1 MNVGSI
7 QKVVEIPLPT
17 SNQTVEIDCD
27 QLGTARETLNMF
39 GNEVTDMKY
48 WIHFALFYNVKRD
61 SPEEAVSILERGLLS
76 PGSSEDRCKC
86 LNLLASIYF
95 KMYKA
100 PKYQA
105 DVDQKNHFLI
115 QATEK
120 FNEASQLNPHNQ
132 VSLVGKGLIYLAKKD
147 PVQAHREFTN
157 ALRVSPNF
165 IPALFGL
172 ARIQYSQ
179 KTFKD
184 ALATYQRIARLNP
197 FMTHPDPRIGIG
209 LCFNKLNRFDE
220 AVQAFD
226 RAVVMNPSSVPAN
239 ILLATIEFDISK
251 QLDPYEDI
259 PDEERLANYCSAME
273 RVELALDIDPT
284 KSSALILMAHGYY
297 LREEMDFALE
307 ALRRAE
313 KYADSRFMQS
323 ETHYQLARAFHFM
336 EDFDKAFYHYYHAI
350 DINENHTSARY
361 GYGQML
367 IHNGYYDEAKAEF
380 EKLWHLNIK
389 NMDVTTVLCVLN
401 AHIGFNDS
409 DQSVKQKALTDF
421 DRISKAFVED
431 KYKNPDISTVKA
443 WFFEQRKNPVKALA
457 SLKKAKELYER
468 LHRPVPF
475 ELLNRMGNMA
485 FKAKYH
491 TEAIEHYSEA
501 LEIVRK
507 LPSKG
512 GYRGLAVYYNLGRA
526 HEAAHNTE
534 QARKIYKYIIDHGP
548 EFVLARLRLAAIE
561 EKLKHHGKVDE
572 IIHEVL
578 DLDEDNVE
586 VKKIQALYQLRR
598 GDYHSPR
605 NLLHTLADKN
615 DLVAMTA
622 LGSLYLIK
630 GRQLKQEQEKSQREV
645 YYKRSVELFQ
655 KALNLNSKNIWAA
668 NGITVALAE
677 TGRMQEANE
686 GFWKILQN
694 CPKPEFNINYAHTCA
709 LLGDYGNAIRFYE
722 VASKKYQHRDHQIM
736 EWIARVYYI
745 TGKERKNLE
754 SLETALDWTQ
764 RALRLK
770 PDHKI
775 ALHNLALLQ
784 QTRAQLISE
793 RIKGGQSKAA
803 PTASTTSTN
812 TNSTTA
818 TSPNISLMELKK
830 VMDWTQWS
838 TKTFEEILKDE
849 YKKLMF
855 DRELVKHRVAFGKS
869 IFQSFDKKKKELE
882 IMEEQKEV
890 ERKERE
896 KIDEEERLVEE
907 QKAAEE
913 AALEDERRKR
923 AVEEDRIRNERL
935 QEYAEKQRILYS
947 REEKSKRRR
956 YSSDEDE
963 KNMSSRKA
971 RRGF

>member
-1 MNVGSI
+1 MSVGSI
-7 QKVVEIPLPT
+7 QKVVEIPLSI

-27 QLGTARETLNMF
+27 QLGTAGETLNMF
-39 GNEVTDMKY
+39 GNEIIDMKY
-48 WIHFALFYNVKRD
+48 WIHFALFYNVNRE

-76 PGSSEDRCKC
+76 PGSVDERCKC
-86 LNLLASIYF
+86 LNLLASTYF

-105 DVDQKNHFLI
+105 NIDQKNHFLV

-120 FNEASQLNPHNQ
+120 FNEASQLNPQNLI
-132 VSLVGKGLIYLAKKD
+132 SLVGKGLIYLAKKD
-147 PVQAHREFTN
+147 VVQAGREFSN
-157 ALRVSPNF
+157 ALRISPNF

-172 ARIQYSQ
+172 ARIQYSH
-179 KTFKD
+179 KAFKD

-209 LCFNKLNRFDE
+209 LCLNKLNRFNE

-226 RAVVMNPSSVPAN
+226 RAITMNPNSVPAN
-239 ILLATIEFDISK
+239 ILLATIEFDIAK
-251 QLDPYEDI
+251 QLDPYKDVS
-259 PDEERLANYCSAME
+259 DEERLANYCAGME
-273 RVELALDIDPT
+273 RVELALNIDPT
-284 KSSALILMAHGYY
+284 KSSALILLAHGFY

-323 ETHYQLARAFHFM
+323 ETHYQLARAYHFI
-336 EDFDKAFYHYYHAI
+336 EDYDKAFYHYYHAI

-367 IHNGYYDEAKAEF
+367 IRNGYYEEAKDEF

-389 NMDVTTVLCVLN
+389 NLDVTTVLCVLN

-409 DQSVKQKALTDF
+409 DQSVRQKALNDF

-443 WFFEQRKNPVKALA
+443 WFFEQKKNPVKALA

-475 ELLNRMGNMA
+475 ELLNKMGNMA
-485 FKAKYH
+485 FKAKLYE
-491 TEAIEHYSEA
+491 EAIEHYSEA
-501 LEIVRK
+501 LKIIEK
-507 LPSKG
+507 LPEKG
-512 GYRGLAVYYNLGRA
+512 GYRGLTVCYNKGRA
-526 HEAAHNTE
+526 NEAAHKTE
-534 QARKIYKYIIDHGP
+534 QARKIYKKIIDRSP

-561 EKLKHHGKVDE
+561 DKLKNHHKVDE

-578 DLDEDNVE
+578 DLDEENME
-586 VKKIQALYQLRR
+586 VKKIHALYQLRR
-598 GDYHSPR
+598 GDFQTPR
-605 NLLHTLADKN
+605 NLLHSLAEKN
-615 DLVAMTA
+615 DLVAITA

-630 GRQLKQEQEKSQREV
+630 ARLIKQEHEKPQREA
-645 YYKRSVELFQ
+645 YYKRAVELFQ
-655 KALNLNSKNIWAA
+655 RALNLNPRNIWAA

-722 VASKKYQHRDHQIM
+722 VASKKYQHRDYQIM
-736 EWIARVYYI
+736 EWIARVHYI
-745 TGKERKNLE
+745 IGKERKDLE

-784 QTRAQLISE
+784 QTRAQLI
-793 RIKGGQSKAA
+793 RDAKLGQSKVGQTA
-803 PTASTTSTN
+803 PIATA
-812 TNSTTA
+812 
-818 TSPNISLMELKK
+818 SPNISLPELKK
-830 VMDWTQWS
+830 VIAWAQWS
-838 TKTFEEILKDE
+838 TKTFEEILKEE
-849 YKKLMF
+849 YKKVMF
-855 DRELVKHRVAFGKS
+855 DRDLVKNRVAFINSMIG
-869 IFQSFDKKKKELE
+869 SFEKKKKELE
-882 IMEEQKEV
+882 VIEEQKEV
-890 ERKERE
+890 ERTER
-896 KIDEEERLVEE
+896 KRIEEEKQRIEE
-907 QKAAEE
+907 QKVAEE
-913 AALEDERRKR
+913 AVLEEERRKR
-923 AVEEDRIRNERL
+923 AAEEDRIRNERL
-935 QEYAEKQRILYS
+935 QEYAAMQKILYA

-956 YSSDEDE
+956 YSSDEEDRG
-963 KNMSSRKA
+963 MSSKKS
-971 RRGF
+971 RRGFNI